1 MESRQPVRFSWPP
14 DEPHACFIGC
24 TPAFL
29 VIAAETG
36 SDNIVP
42 AFLSAKRHRHHVI
55 ECEIFGWKLL
65 AAVLTRVI
73 VPRVDIRARKL
84 HTVMVLDP
92 DVFQKANDGW
102 KLDGESDRVNLLVIL
117 FDHFHFSGEEQR

>member
-1 MESRQPVRFSWPP
+1 MRFTWPSDELHSR
-14 DEPHACFIGC
+14 FIGC
-24 TPAFL
+24 TPAL
-29 VIAAETG
+29 LMIAAETC

-42 AFLSAKRHRHHVI
+42 AFLSAKRHRYHVI
-55 ECEIFGWKLL
+55 ESEVFGWEFLP
-65 AAVLTRVI
+65 AVLTRVVI
-73 VPRVDIRARKL
+73 PRVYIRARKL

-92 DVFQKANDGW
+92 DVFQQANDRW